1 MAQIVYKL
9 AINLSKISIVLLYLR
24 IFQLIKW
31 FRITCWALLGAI
43 SAYCAASVLATALQC
58 SPVSRAMDKSIPGTC
73 INMATF
79 WYANAAFSISTD
91 VILLLIPI
99 PLIYRLEITTWY
111 KLALVGCFAVG
122 VFGVVTSCLRL
133 TSLNVLATSV
143 DQTWDITN
151 VMWTIIESNTAIIC
165 GCLPILRSLVGRVV
179 PALRTQNKFSYD
191 NNSSQHSQAR
201 IPTHGHSRDK
211 SGWEELGGNHADA
224 FHMKSVHRSGSKHGS
239 EEQITRYTNKEIH
252 RTVEYTVRYSEA
264 NEDH

>member
-1 MAQIVYKL
+1 MSQIVYKI

-24 IFQLIKW
+24 IFQLVKW
-31 FRITCWALLGAI
+31 FRITCWALLGCI
-43 SAYCAASVLATALQC
+43 SAYCIASVVATVLQC
-58 SPVSRAMDKSIPGTC
+58 SPISRAMDRTIPGTC

-79 WYANAAFSISTD
+79 WYANAGFSIGTD
-91 VILLLIPI
+91 IVLLLLPI
-99 PLIYRLEITTWY
+99 PMIFPLEITTSY

-133 TSLNVLATSV
+133 TSLNVLATSE
-143 DQTWDITN
+143 DPTWDIVN
-151 VMWTIIESNTAIIC
+151 VMWTIIEPNTAIIC

-179 PALRTQNKFSYD
+179 PGLRTQNKFDYD
-191 NNSSQHSQAR
+191 GSSSQHSQAR
-201 IPTHGHSRDK
+201 IPAHGHTRDK

-224 FHMKSVHRSGSKHGS
+224 FHMKSVLRTGSKDGS
-239 EEQITRYTNKEIH
+239 EEHITRYTNKEIH